1 MFLAYLT
8 LITALAISA
17 VAIYYSVAGLAAIFA
32 AAVVPIII
40 MGGIL
45 EGAKLVTAVW
55 LHKYWHQCVWWL
67 KTYLSIAV
75 IVLMLITSM
84 GIFGFLSKAHI
95 EQTSLSVEQ
104 LAQAEQLTEQIDR
117 LENRVSRWNEELDRL
132 FSGGDVR
139 VDSLLSREQQELDAI
154 YARMD
159 REKNQ
164 LRQDAQGAI
173 DIQNNR
179 LSQAQARRD
188 QNIANAQLR
197 FESGSSELS
206 DAIDQATSAEVS
218 VASAVQREIIA
229 INRNLNQ
236 QLDAVDEK
244 YQSQVTDV
252 QSRISQLRSQSTDQ
266 TDSID
271 QRVAQLEQLVRE
283 EQTIING
290 LRQEKASAERAF
302 RMLEAEVGPIKYIA
316 EFVYGK
322 KADKDILE
330 EAVRWVIIIIIF
342 VFDPLAVL
350 LLIASQFTFQ
360 YIRQDRIDSGQQV
373 EKSKI
378 DSFFD
383 SVAPKEYEIPEERIF
398 VGEQEIDNPE
408 EDLSPEFVTTQP
420 MGVETPEHFVS
431 RILKTHVN
439 SDNWYYDHKKASL
452 SSNEGVIAYN
462 ISEEDAINI
471 TRLAASIMEDK
482 KYTTKHLGKVG
493 AHSIVM
499 RKPVN
504 E

>member
-32 AAVVPIII
+32 AAVIPIII

-55 LHKYWHQCVWWL
+55 LHKYWHRCVWWL

-164 LRQDAQGAI
+164 LRQDVQGAI

-206 DAIDQATSAEVS
+206 DAIDQASSAEVS

-283 EQTIING
+283 EQTVING

-439 SDNWYYDHKKASL
+439 PDNWYYDHKKASL
-452 SSNEGVIAYN
+452 SSNEGIIAYN

-471 TRLAASIMEDK
+471 TRLAASIIEDK
-482 KYTTKHLGKVG
+482 KYTTKYLGKVG

-499 RKPVN
+499 RKPID